1 MPASEGDSFMA
12 VLSSARELPLQGKNG
27 AISVL
32 DATITFGDIPDT
44 GRYWKWL
51 LNMEEMGYLAIDL
64 ERKKVAVEGQFLCR
78 SCVEDNEVYLSGA
91 RTPDFTRFIKNTC
104 DRYSLYL
111 DVDRYSQS
119 YPNRIRIRGSEANLR
134 KLANEAKLPLSDAPT
149 SYILALHKVALS
161 DLVETRKL
169 EERGLEHQWIEE
181 RFIPGTPPPLEQ
193 IALVAPKT
201 TDLLSIR
208 PSSVSPGLN
217 MNILSP
223 GAAVKAA
230 YASAAFV
237 LRGVATDILDIDAE
251 ELDICHLRSVPLMG
265 GGTGERKS
273 VGEIV
278 ISDFHPNGSGFTYW
292 LHENWRTCLNAILK
306 PAGGDSFADML
317 LSPEHARDCPDA
329 CYRCLKNFRNMSYH
343 ALLDWRLGVSVLKT
357 LATSDYMVGLNGNL
371 GTPEL
376 RDWLQGSMRQRDR
389 VCEAYFAEGVVPGAW
404 GMLAGFDMGKLYR
417 VIIAHELWNTNE
429 VLGDTVLS
437 EAIEAARDG
446 IEGRKLC
453 FATPFNLARRPSWTL
468 HNLHS
473 MEN

>member
-169 EERGLEHQWIEE
+169 EERGLADT
-181 RFIPGTPPPLEQ
+181 RFPDMISAVQGLSECFTTTRLEPGDSELQFFNPLSLKYDGNPPSEGEPYVLGRRNRYGRHDNLYRRVNGQ
-193 IALVAPKT
+193 PVQVC
-201 TDLLSIR
+201 TDIGRRHAKYYCL
-208 PSSVSPGLN
+208 
-217 MNILSP
+217 
-223 GAAVKAA
+223 
-230 YASAAFV
+230 ASAGV
-237 LRGVATDILDIDAE
+237 LLGYNPLRKALLVPKYCRIPLPLARVPHRGALPRR
-251 ELDICHLRSVPLMG
+251 LRC
-265 GGTGERKS
+265 RKS
-273 VGEIV
+273 
-278 ISDFHPNGSGFTYW
+278 PT
-292 LHENWRTCLNAILK
+292 
-306 PAGGDSFADML
+306 
-317 LSPEHARDCPDA
+317 
-329 CYRCLKNFRNMSYH
+329 
-343 ALLDWRLGVSVLKT
+343 
-357 LATSDYMVGLNGNL
+357 
-371 GTPEL
+371 
-376 RDWLQGSMRQRDR
+376 
-389 VCEAYFAEGVVPGAW
+389 
-404 GMLAGFDMGKLYR
+404 
-417 VIIAHELWNTNE
+417 
-429 VLGDTVLS
+429 
-437 EAIEAARDG
+437 
-446 IEGRKLC
+446 
-453 FATPFNLARRPSWTL
+453 
-468 HNLHS
+468 
-473 MEN
+473 